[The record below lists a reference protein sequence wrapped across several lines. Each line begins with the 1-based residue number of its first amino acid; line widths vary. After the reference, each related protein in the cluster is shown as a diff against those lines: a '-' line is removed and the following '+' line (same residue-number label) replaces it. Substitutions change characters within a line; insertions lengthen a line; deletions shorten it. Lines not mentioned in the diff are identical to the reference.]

1 MREVIG
7 TSPRNKLTIKKGGGG
22 KKRNRCSS
30 ALHLTSSK
38 RNDTNLGFTSLLVL
52 EACLV
57 MPIPLAIAIDKDTVF
72 KCCKGGTISG

>member
-1 MREVIG
+1 MREKSLEPVVIN
-7 TSPRNKLTIKKGGGG
+7 SNDKKKEKEGGGG
-22 KKRNRCSS
+22 RNRCSS

-38 RNDTNLGFTSLLVL
+38 RIDTNLGFTSLLVL

-57 MPIPLAIAIDKDTVF
+57 MPIPLAIAIDKVF